1 MIRDLLGWPN
11 GHRSANHWPIVEKD
25 TANILSFVTYFKSKF
40 HLIIIYATPYTNSIA
55 LDLIQSNK
63 LLGGRRLPRQQ
74 RVDDLRIL
82 SRSRDRQRP
91 PCARNAGKHGIKNCR
106 LNLETLNRISQTS
119 QKQYL
124 QFANYIQPVFLP
136 IYFDIR
142 RSIDI
147 LWRKTWNP
155 NVHYVVF

>member
-1 MIRDLLGWPN
+1 MFICFIAISLHIPRKGGWFYHPYETDIIMNRSHASTRSDSFNSTIRVMIRDLLGWPN

-106 LNLETLNRISQTS
+106 QNW
-119 QKQYL
+119 K
-124 QFANYIQPVFLP
+124 P
-136 IYFDIR
+136 
-142 RSIDI
+142 
-147 LWRKTWNP
+147 
-155 NVHYVVF
+155 